1 MPLLDKIMLRS
12 ALAAAALWLALGT
25 TLPAARAAEEG
36 AEPEARNWSFSGFFG
51 TFDKASAQRGFQVY
65 KEVCAACHT
74 MHLMSYRDLGP
85 GGGGGGLGFTLD
97 EVKAI
102 AAEYKVAD
110 TNDAGEPIERTALPA
125 DKFHNPFPNDKAAAA
140 ANGGKL
146 PPDLSLMAKARGEG
160 GETDGPNYI
169 YAFLTG
175 FHDAPAGFEVPDGL
189 NYNAYFPGHVTA
201 MPNMLT
207 DDAVTYTDGTKAT
220 HEQEAWD
227 VVNFLMWTAEPSM
240 EERKHTGVKVILF
253 LIIFAGLLYS
263 VKRKVWANAH

>member
-1 MPLLDKIMLRS
+1 MPLLDKIMLKP
-12 ALAAAALWLALGT
+12 AFAAAALLLTLGT
-25 TLPAARAAEEG
+25 ALPAAHAAEEG
-36 AEPEARNWSFSGFFG
+36 AEPPAQNWSFSGFFG

-65 KEVCAACHT
+65 KEVCSNCHT
-74 MHLMSYRDLGP
+74 MHLMSYRDLS
-85 GGGGGGLGFTLD
+85 GLGFSQD

-110 TNDAGEPIERTALPA
+110 TNDAGEPIERTALA
-125 DKFHNPFPNDKAAAA
+125 SDKFHNPFPNDKAAAA
-140 ANGGKL
+140 ANGGKV

-169 YAFLTG
+169 FAFLTG
-175 FHDAPAGFEVPDGL
+175 FHDAPAGFQVPEGL
-189 NYNAYFPGHVTA
+189 NYNAAFPGHVTA
-201 MPNMLT
+201 MPNILT
-207 DDAVTYTDGTKAT
+207 DDAVTYSDGTKAT
-220 HEQEAWD
+220 HQQEAWD

-240 EERKHTGVKVILF
+240 EERKHTGVKVLLF

>member
-12 ALAAAALWLALGT
+12 ALTAAALLLTLGSV
-25 TLPAARAAEEG
+25 LPAARAAEEG
-36 AEPEARNWSFSGFFG
+36 AEPPAQNWTFGGFFG
-51 TFDKASAQRGFQVY
+51 SFDRASAQRGFQVY
-65 KEVCAACHT
+65 KEVCSTCHS
-74 MHLMSYRDLGP
+74 MHLMYYRDLT
-85 GGGGGGLGFTLD
+85 GLGFNAD

-110 TNDAGEPIERTALPA
+110 TNDAGEPIERTALPS

-169 YAFLTG
+169 LAFLTG
-175 FHDAPAGFEVPDGL
+175 FHDAPEGFQVPDGL
-189 NYNAYFPGHVTA
+189 TYNAYFPGHVTA
-201 MPNMLT
+201 MPNILT
-207 DDAVTYTDGTKAT
+207 DDAVTYSDGTKAT
-220 HEQEAWD
+220 HQQEAWD

-240 EERKHTGVKVILF
+240 EERKHTGVKVVLF

>member
-12 ALAAAALWLALGT
+12 ALTAAALLLTLGAV
-25 TLPAARAAEEG
+25 LPAAQAAEG
-36 AEPEARNWSFSGFFG
+36 SVEPPAQNWTFGGFFG
-51 TFDKASAQRGFQVY
+51 SFDRASAQRGFQVY
-65 KEVCAACHT
+65 KEVCSTCHS
-74 MHLMSYRDLGP
+74 MHLMSYRDLT
-85 GGGGGGLGFTLD
+85 GLGFNAD

-110 TNDAGEPIERTALPA
+110 TNDAGEPIERTALPS

-175 FHDAPAGFEVPDGL
+175 FHDAPEGFKVPDGL

-201 MPNMLT
+201 MPNILG
-207 DDAVTYTDGTKAT
+207 DDAVTYSDGTKAT
-220 HEQEAWD
+220 HQQEAWD

-240 EERKHTGVKVILF
+240 EERKYTGVKVVLF

-263 VKRKVWANAH
+263 VKRKVWASAH

>member
-12 ALAAAALWLALGT
+12 VALKSLGTAAALLLSAGLGFQ
-25 TLPAARAAEEG
+25 AAQAAEG
-36 AEPEARNWSFSGFFG
+36 QPEPPAQNWSFSGFFG
-51 TFDKASAQRGFQVY
+51 TFDRASAQRGFQVY
-65 KEVCAACHT
+65 KEVCSNCHS
-74 MHLMSYRDLGP
+74 MHLMSYRDLS
-85 GGGGGGLGFTLD
+85 GLGFTED

-110 TNDAGEPIERTALPA
+110 TNDAGEPIERAALPS

-140 ANGGKL
+140 ANGGKV

-169 YAFLTG
+169 YAFVTG
-175 FHDAPAGFEVPDGL
+175 FHDAPADFKVPDGL

-201 MPNMLT
+201 MPNILT
-207 DDAVTYTDGTKAT
+207 DDAVTYSDGTKAT

-227 VVNFLMWTAEPSM
+227 VVNFLMWTAEPTL
-240 EERKHTGVKVILF
+240 EQRKHTGVKVILF

>member
-12 ALAAAALWLALGT
+12 ALTAAALLLTLGT
-25 TLPAARAAEEG
+25 ALPAAQAAEEG
-36 AEPEARNWSFSGFFG
+36 AEPPAQNWSFAGFFG
-51 TFDKASAQRGFQVY
+51 TFDRASAQRGFQVY
-65 KEVCAACHT
+65 KDVCSTCHS
-74 MHLMSYRDLGP
+74 MHLMSYRDLS
-85 GGGGGGLGFTLD
+85 GLGFSQD

-102 AAEYKVAD
+102 AADYKVAD
-110 TNDAGEPIERTALPA
+110 TNDAGEPIERTALPS

-140 ANGGKL
+140 ANGGKV

-169 YAFLTG
+169 FAFLTG
-175 FHDAPAGFEVPDGL
+175 FHDAPEGFKVPDGL
-189 NYNAYFPGHVTA
+189 NYNAAFPGHVTA
-201 MPNMLT
+201 MPNILT
-207 DDAVTYTDGTKAT
+207 DDAVTYSDGTKAT

-227 VVNFLMWTAEPSM
+227 VVNFLMWTAEPNL

-253 LIIFAGLLYS
+253 LIVFAGLLYS

>member
-12 ALAAAALWLALGT
+12 ALTAAALLLTLGT

-36 AEPEARNWSFSGFFG
+36 AEPKAQNWSFAGFFG
-51 TFDKASAQRGFQVY
+51 TFDRASAQRGFQVY
-65 KEVCAACHT
+65 KDVCSTCHT
-74 MHLMSYRDLGP
+74 MHLMSYRDLS
-85 GGGGGGLGFTLD
+85 GLGFSQD

-102 AAEYKVAD
+102 AADYKVAD
-110 TNDAGEPIERTALPA
+110 TNDAGEPIERTALPS

-140 ANGGKL
+140 ANGGKV

-169 YAFLTG
+169 FAFLTG
-175 FHDAPAGFEVPDGL
+175 FHDAPEGFKVPDGL
-189 NYNAYFPGHVTA
+189 NYNAAFPGHVTA
-201 MPNMLT
+201 MPNILT
-207 DDAVTYTDGTKAT
+207 DDAVTYSDGTKAT

-227 VVNFLMWTAEPSM
+227 AVNFLMWTAEPNL

-253 LIIFAGLLYS
+253 LIVFAGLLYS